1 MSIADDSKILKSLL
15 NYEFFDSN
23 KNRLKA
29 TLFDEEVADIYQVIN
44 EAHNKYEHDLSEEE
58 VFQLWKKKYPV
69 ATRAEIDS
77 MRDLINHIQQV
88 QPIAFDIANDV
99 IEDLWKRE
107 IGRKIAHIGLE
118 ITEGQHGALR
128 NLEEL
133 IHKTKESFM
142 PDDYGPLTT
151 KDLTELLDST
161 SDKNRWQFNLRHL
174 SKNVYGIGP
183 GEFGVI
189 FATPEAGKTACA
201 VSFCAAPK
209 GFCHQGAKVLYLGNE
224 EKTSRTML
232 RVIQSCSNMTQ
243 AQILSDPKK
252 ASESFARITNNI
264 DMKDIQDWSL
274 DEVEGFVEKMKP
286 DVVIIDQADKVH
298 IGGSFAASHERL
310 RELYRR
316 LRELAKRYDCALLVV
331 SQASAEAKGRTKLSP
346 FEMEGSKIGKS
357 AETDLILGI
366 GKIENESEEAEQDFT
381 RYITV
386 SKNKLSGWHGTI
398 VCNIKPEVSRYVD

>member
-1 MSIADDSKILKSLL
+1 MNVADDTKILKSLL
-15 NYEFFDSN
+15 NFQFFDNN
-23 KNRLKA
+23 KTRLKA
-29 TLFDEEVADIYQVIN
+29 TLFDDEIADLFQIIN
-44 EAHNKYEHDLSEEE
+44 EAHAKYEHDLNEDE

-77 MRDLINHIQQV
+77 MKEIVNHIQNV
-88 QPIAFDIANDV
+88 QPISFDIATDV

-118 ITEGQHGALR
+118 ITEGNQQGLK
-128 NLEEL
+128 NLEDL
-133 IHKTKESFM
+133 ILKSKESFM
-142 PDDYGPLTT
+142 PDDYGPTTT
-151 KDLTELLDST
+151 KDIAELLESS
-161 SDKNRWQFNLRHL
+161 SDKNRWAFNLRHL
-174 SKNVYGIGP
+174 KNNVYGIGP

-189 FATPEAGKTACA
+189 FATPETGKTACA
-201 VSFCAAPK
+201 VSFCAGPK

-224 EKTSRTML
+224 EKTDRTML
-232 RVIQSCSNMTQ
+232 RVIQSCSNMTKEEINANPQ
-243 AQILSDPKK
+243 KAAQ
-252 ASESFARITNNI
+252 SFDRIKENI
-264 DMKDIQDWSL
+264 EMKDIQDWSL
-274 DEVEGFVEKMKP
+274 DETEGFIEKMKP
-286 DVVIIDQADKVH
+286 DVVILDQGDKIH
-298 IGGSFAASHERL
+298 IGGAFAASHERL

-316 LRELAKRYDCALLVV
+316 FRELAKRYECALLVI

-366 GKIENESEEAEQDFT
+366 GKMENDSQEAEQDYT

-386 SKNKLSGWHGTI
+386 SKNKLSGWHGTV

>member
-1 MSIADDSKILKSLL
+1 MAIADDTKILKSLL
-15 NYEFFDSN
+15 NYEFFDTN

-29 TLFDEEVADIYQVIN
+29 TLFDDEVADIYQVIN
-44 EAHNKYEHDLSEEE
+44 EAHAKYEHDLNEEE

-77 MRDLINHIQQV
+77 MQDIIGHIRNV
-88 QPIAFDIANDV
+88 EPISFDIANDV

-107 IGRKIAHIGLE
+107 VGRKVAHIGLE
-118 ITEGQHGALR
+118 ITEGNHGALR
-128 NLEEL
+128 NLEKL
-133 IHKTKESFM
+133 ITKSKESFM
-142 PDDYGPLTT
+142 PDDYGPTTT
-151 KDLTELLDST
+151 KDIQELLDVT
-161 SDKNRWQFNLRHL
+161 SDKNRWAFNLRYLH
-174 SKNVYGIGP
+174 KNVYGIGP

-189 FATPEAGKTACA
+189 FATPETGKTACA
-201 VSFCAAPK
+201 VSFCAAPN
-209 GFCHQGAKVLYLGNE
+209 GFCHQGAQVLYLGNE

-232 RVIQSCSNMTQ
+232 RVIQSCTNMTKK
-243 AQILSDPKK
+243 QILEDPKK
-252 ASESFARITNNI
+252 AAESFAKIKDNI
-264 DMKDIQDWSL
+264 EMKDIQDWSL
-274 DEVEGFVEKMKP
+274 DEVEGFIEKMKP
-286 DVVIIDQADKVH
+286 DLVVIDQADKVH

-316 LRELAKRYDCALLVV
+316 FRELAKRYDCGLLVV

-366 GKIENESEEAEQDFT
+366 GKIENDSEEAEQDLT